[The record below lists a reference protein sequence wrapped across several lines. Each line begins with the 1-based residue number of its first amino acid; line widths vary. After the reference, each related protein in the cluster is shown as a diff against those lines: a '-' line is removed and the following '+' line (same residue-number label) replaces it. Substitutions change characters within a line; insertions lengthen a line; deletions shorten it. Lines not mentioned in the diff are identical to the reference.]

1 MPIGYNVVW
10 SDEADKNVASILT
23 YLENNWGNKTANDFY
38 AELLK
43 RVDLISRQPTAF
55 KESETVK
62 NCRRSVLNNQI
73 TIFYKFDGQQ
83 VEVLFLFDNRQDPEK
98 LNSR

>member
-10 SDEADKNVASILT
+10 SDEADKNVASILA
-23 YLENNWGNKTANDFY
+23 YLENNRSEKIANDFY

-55 KESETVK
+55 AISH
-62 NCRRSVLNNQI
+62 
-73 TIFYKFDGQQ
+73 
-83 VEVLFLFDNRQDPEK
+83 
-98 LNSR
+98 